1 MTQLFGQR
9 RKCCSLVRWTAF
21 CLCLC
26 SLFGCKE
33 KVPSIDA
40 NLVSTYVDICVM
52 EDKLGSDAPDAR
64 LARVSIIKSHG
75 YTLESYTKAVDAILE
90 DDTRW
95 VPFQQAVVNRID
107 SLLGNPVEP
116 PKGAKK

>member
-21 CLCLC
+21 CFCLC

-52 EDKLGSDAPDAR
+52 EDKLGNDAPDAR

-75 YTLESYTKAVDAILE
+75 YTLESYTKAIDAILE